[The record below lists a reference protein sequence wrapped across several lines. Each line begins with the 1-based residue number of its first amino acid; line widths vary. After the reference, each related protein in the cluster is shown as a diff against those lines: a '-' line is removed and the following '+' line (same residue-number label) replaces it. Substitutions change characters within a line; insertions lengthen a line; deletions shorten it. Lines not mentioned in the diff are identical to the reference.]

1 MSYTEEQRDAL
12 RRALASGE
20 RRVSYDGKTVEYRSV
35 AELKEALA
43 EVEAALTQAKGKRV
57 RQIRVNTNK
66 GF

>member
-1 MSYTEEQRDAL
+1 MAYTVEQREAL

-20 RRVSYDGKTVEYRSV
+20 RRVSYDGKTVEYRDI

-43 EVEAALTQAKGKRV
+43 EVEAALAQAAGTRV
-57 RQIRVNTNK
+57 RQIRVITIK